1 MKCSIFK
8 LTLFLIFPLLSIAD
22 DWPQWRGV
30 NRDGKSAEK
39 GLLRNWPE
47 AGPKQLWKVT
57 GLGEGYASFS
67 VVKGKLFTVGQFGDT
82 ERVMAFDVKDGKK
95 LWQADAGGSFRESR
109 GHGPRGT
116 PTIDGDKLYSL
127 SADGTL
133 VCLETAT
140 GKKVWGYN
148 ILEKFG
154 GQNIH
159 WGISESPLIDGE
171 KVIVM
176 PGGKGASVVAL
187 NKKDGSLIWKSQSD
201 RAGYSS
207 AIAFDYAGSRKIVV
221 LSGDGAMGLD
231 INNGEL
237 LWRYDK
243 VSNRTAN
250 IATPIY
256 SNGHV
261 FVSTAY
267 GTGCALLKLPATK
280 DDKMQEVYFNKD
292 MMNHYNTSVLVGD
305 YLYGASGNTTWMAMK
320 WSNGE
325 VAWKDRGV
333 GKGQVLFADGL
344 LFMQGEKGTIGL
356 AEATP
361 TAYKELSKFTMSIGN
376 YPLWTQ
382 PVLSNGVLF
391 VRDQD
396 NLMAYQVK

>member
-1 MKCSIFK
+1 MR
-8 LTLFLIFPLLSIAD
+8 LLSLILILPIFSLAD
-22 DWPQWRGV
+22 DWPQWRGI

-39 GLLRNWPE
+39 GLLRKWPE
-47 AGPKQLWKVT
+47 GGPKQLWKIG

-67 VVKGKLFTVGQFGDT
+67 VVKGKLYTVGQFGDQ
-82 ERVMAFDVKDGKK
+82 ERVLAFDVKDGKK
-95 LWQADAGGSFRESR
+95 LWQAEAGGSFRESR

-133 VCLETAT
+133 VCLNLDT

-154 GQNIH
+154 GSNIH

-171 KVIVM
+171 KLIVM

-187 NKKDGSLIWKSQSD
+187 NKRNGEVIWKSQSD

-207 AIAFDYAGSRKIVV
+207 AIAYDYAGSRKLAV
-221 LSGDGAMGLD
+221 LSGEGAMGLEMS
-231 INNGEL
+231 NGEL
-237 LWRYDK
+237 LWRYNK

-256 SNGHV
+256 ANGHV
-261 FVSTAY
+261 FVSSAY
-267 GTGCALLKLPATK
+267 GTGCALIKLPGSK
-280 DDKMQEVYFNKD
+280 DDKMQEVYFNSD
-292 MMNHYNTSVLVGD
+292 MQNHYNTSVLVGD
-305 YLYGASGNTTWMAMK
+305 YLYGASGNAAWIAMK
-320 WSNGE
+320 WSTGE
-325 VAWKDRGV
+325 VAWKERAV
-333 GKGQVLFADGL
+333 GKGMVLFADGL
-344 LFMQGEKGTIGL
+344 LFMQSEKGVLGL
-356 AEATP
+356 AEADP
-361 TAYKELSKFTMSIGN
+361 AAYKELSRFEIKIGN

-382 PVLSNGVLF
+382 PVLSNGVLY

-396 NLMAYQVK
+396 TLMAYQVK

>member
-1 MKCSIFK
+1 MR
-8 LTLFLIFPLLSIAD
+8 LLSLILILPIFSLAD
-22 DWPQWRGV
+22 DWPQWRGI

-39 GLLRNWPE
+39 GLLRKWPE
-47 AGPKQLWKVT
+47 GGPKQLWKVG
-57 GLGEGYASFS
+57 GLGEGYASFA
-67 VVKGKLFTVGQFGDT
+67 VVKGKLYTVGQFGDQ
-82 ERVMAFDVKDGKK
+82 ERVLAFDVKDGKK
-95 LWQADAGGSFRESR
+95 LWQSEAGGSFRESR

-116 PTIDGDKLYSL
+116 PTIDGDKVYNL

-133 VCLETAT
+133 VCLNLET

-154 GQNIH
+154 GSNIH

-171 KVIVM
+171 KLIVM

-187 NKKDGSLIWKSQSD
+187 NKRNGEVIWKSQSD

-207 AIAFDYAGSRKIVV
+207 AIAYDYAGSRKLAV
-221 LSGDGAMGLD
+221 LSGEGAMGLEMS
-231 INNGEL
+231 NGEL
-237 LWRYDK
+237 LWRYNK

-261 FVSTAY
+261 FVSSAY
-267 GTGCALLKLPATK
+267 GTGCALIKLPGSK
-280 DDKMQEVYFNKD
+280 DDKMQEVYFNSD
-292 MMNHYNTSVLVGD
+292 MQNHYNTSVHVGD
-305 YLYGASGNTTWMAMK
+305 YLYGASGNAAWIAMK
-320 WSNGE
+320 WSTGE
-325 VAWKDRGV
+325 VAWKDRAV
-333 GKGQVLFADGL
+333 GKGMVLFADGL
-344 LFMQGEKGTIGL
+344 LFMQSEKGVLGL
-356 AEATP
+356 AEANP
-361 TAYKELSKFTMSIGN
+361 AAYKELSRFEIKIGN

-382 PVLSNGVLF
+382 PVLSNGVLY

>member
-1 MKCSIFK
+1 MKF
-8 LTLFLIFPLLSIAD
+8 LTLILILPIFAMAD

-39 GLLRNWPE
+39 GLLRKWPE
-47 AGPKQLWKVT
+47 GGPKKLWTVK
-57 GLGEGYASFS
+57 GLGEGYASFA
-67 VVKGKLFTVGQFGDT
+67 VVKGKLYTVGQFGDQ
-82 ERVMAFDVKDGKK
+82 ERVLAFDVKDGKK
-95 LWQADAGGSFRESR
+95 LWEADAGGSFRESR

-127 SADGTL
+127 AADGTL
-133 VCLETAT
+133 VCLNLDT

-154 GQNIH
+154 GSNPH

-171 KVIVM
+171 KLIVV

-187 NKKDGSLIWKSQSD
+187 NKRNGEVIWKSQSD

-207 AIAFDYAGSRKIVV
+207 AIAFDYGGSRKLAV
-221 LSGDGAMGLD
+221 LSGEAAMGLEMST
-231 INNGEL
+231 GEL
-237 LWRYDK
+237 LWRYTK

-256 SNGHV
+256 SNGYV
-261 FVSTAY
+261 FVSSAY
-267 GTGCALLKLPATK
+267 GTGCALIKLPGSK
-280 DDKMQEVYFNKD
+280 DEKMQEVYFNND

-305 YLYGASGNTTWMAMK
+305 YLYGATGNAAWIAMK
-320 WSNGE
+320 WSTGE
-325 VAWKDRGV
+325 VAWKERAV
-333 GKGQVLFADGL
+333 GKGMVLFADGL
-344 LFMQGEKGTIGL
+344 LFMQSEKGIIGL
-356 AEATP
+356 AEVNP
-361 TAYKELSKFTMSIGN
+361 KAYTELSRFEIKIGD

-382 PVLSNGVLF
+382 PVLSNGVLY

>member
-1 MKCSIFK
+1 MKL
-8 LTLFLIFPLLSIAD
+8 LTLILILPIFAMAD

-39 GLLRNWPE
+39 GLLRKWPE
-47 AGPKQLWKVT
+47 GGPKKLWMVK
-57 GLGEGYASFS
+57 GLGEGYASFA
-67 VVKGKLFTVGQFGDT
+67 VVKGKLYTVGQFGDQ
-82 ERVMAFDVKDGKK
+82 ERVLAFDVKDGKK
-95 LWQADAGGSFRESR
+95 LWEAEAGGSFRESR

-127 SADGTL
+127 AADGTL
-133 VCLETAT
+133 VCLNLDT

-154 GQNIH
+154 GSNPH

-171 KVIVM
+171 KLIVV

-187 NKKDGSLIWKSQSD
+187 NKRNGDVIWKSQSD

-207 AIAFDYAGSRKIVV
+207 AIAFDYGGSRKLAV
-221 LSGDGAMGLD
+221 LSGEAAMGLEMST
-231 INNGEL
+231 GEL
-237 LWRYDK
+237 LWRYTK

-256 SNGHV
+256 SNGYV
-261 FVSTAY
+261 FVSSAY
-267 GTGCALLKLPATK
+267 GTGCALIKLPGSK
-280 DDKMQEVYFNKD
+280 DEKMQEVYFNND

-305 YLYGASGNTTWMAMK
+305 YLYGATGNAAWIAMK
-320 WSNGE
+320 WSTGE
-325 VAWKDRGV
+325 VAWKERAV
-333 GKGQVLFADGL
+333 GKGMVLFADGL
-344 LFMQGEKGTIGL
+344 LFMQSEKGIFGL
-356 AEATP
+356 AEVNSK
-361 TAYKELSKFTMSIGN
+361 AYTELSRFEIKIGD

-382 PVLSNGVLF
+382 PVLSNGVLY

-396 NLMAYQVK
+396 NLMAYQIK